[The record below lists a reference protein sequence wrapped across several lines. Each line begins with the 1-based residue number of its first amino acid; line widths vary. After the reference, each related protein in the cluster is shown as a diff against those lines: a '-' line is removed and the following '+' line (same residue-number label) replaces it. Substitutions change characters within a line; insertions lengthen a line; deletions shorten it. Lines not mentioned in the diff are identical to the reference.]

1 MTIYISKNGQRYGP
15 YSVEELR
22 QEVRKGVFQPE
33 NFATTNNGD
42 TWEPISAL
50 PEIGCLCYSLEAREA
65 ENLLLLRYYGKV
77 TAADAERCG
86 REIEVCLTTLRPGF
100 RLLSDFSKLESMEI
114 GCAPYIERVMD
125 LCNARGIQ
133 AVIRVFGSPR
143 QDIGLGIM
151 SHFHYQ
157 PNVKIMTFKTLA
169 EAEEALKQSQKTEV
183 PAT

>member
-1 MTIYISKNGQRYGP
+1 MKIYISKSGQRYGP

-33 NFATTNNGD
+33 TFATTNGGD

-50 PEIGCLCYSLEAREA
+50 PQIGCLCYSVEAREA

-86 REIEVCLTTLRPGF
+86 REIEDCLTTLRPGF
-100 RLLSDFSKLESMEI
+100 RLLSDFSKLESMEVA
-114 GCAPYIERVMD
+114 CAPHIERVMD

-133 AVIRVFGSPR
+133 SIIRVFGHPK

-151 SHFHYQ
+151 SHFHYR
-157 PNVKIMTFKTLA
+157 PNVKIMTFETLA
-169 EAEEALKQSQKTEV
+169 EAEEILKQGQTTEA
-183 PAT
+183 PAN